1 MQPFFSI
8 VIPTYNR
15 IDVLD
20 RSIKSVIKQSYSNF
34 ELLIIDNG
42 STDGTK
48 LWIQKNFTDKR
59 LKYFY
64 QNGTGSPA
72 GPRNSGIKLAQGKW
86 ICFLDSDDMWHKK
99 KLEKISQAIELDD
112 SLDII
117 CHNERLFYESK
128 GTYGKI
134 MKYGPMSINMYKDML
149 IIGNRLSTSATSVK
163 SSFIKTNKL
172 LFNELKDFSMVED
185 YDLWLH
191 ISRHNARFKF
201 LKECLGFYTISNIN
215 MISNSSLYCE
225 NLKNLLKFHTNH
237 IQKFESNKNKLWDLL
252 VIRVLLLKV
261 NYLEK
266 TFLAKVKILLII
278 MLEHPIDFVRYVFL
292 YSKIKIILFLQN

>member
-15 IDVLD
+15 KNVLD
-20 RSIKSVIKQSYSNF
+20 RSISSVIKQSYSNF

-42 STDGTK
+42 STDDTK
-48 LWIQKNFTDKR
+48 SWIHKNFIDKR

-64 QNGTGSPA
+64 QDGTGSPA
-72 GPRNSGIKLAQGKW
+72 GPRNTGINLAKGKW
-86 ICFLDSDDMWHKK
+86 ICFLDSDDIWHQT
-99 KLEKISQAIELDD
+99 KLEKISQAIELDGN
-112 SLDII
+112 LDII
-117 CHNERLFYESK
+117 CHNERLFHEST
-128 GTYGKI
+128 GFYGKI

-185 YDLWLH
+185 YDLWLN

-237 IQKFESNKNKLWDLL
+237 IQTFEPNKNKLWDLL
-252 VIRVLLLKV
+252 TIRILLLNM
-261 NYLEK
+261 NYIEK
-266 TFLAKVKILLII
+266 NFLAKLKTLIII
-278 MLEHPIDFVRYVFL
+278 MLEHPINFVKYVFL